1 MATGLTLTT
10 AGAAEIEAAYQA
22 GEVVDVTAVLIGDGG
37 SVTLPTEPD
46 DLAAVTA
53 LFGQFGRETFD
64 SDSSYEGF
72 ISGQI
77 VINCKDYPG
86 KTLREAGLVSA
97 KGTLIAYGTYPATYL
112 PAQTD
117 SIIKEII
124 LTLVLTLT
132 HSSTVQLVINPSLA
146 VLTQESGDKR
156 YLRRALNLSDLADKE
171 EARESLGLK
180 GAAVLDVGTVAGT
193 VAAGDD
199 SRITG
204 ALQKDKNLADVAD
217 KAKGRESLGLKG
229 AAVLDVG
236 TVAGTVAAGDDS
248 RITGALQKDKNLAD
262 VADKAKGRES
272 LGLKGAAVLDVGTV
286 AGTVAAGDDSRIAGA
301 LQKDK
306 NLSDIHDKAEAR
318 KNLGLSS
325 DGDGFKAI
333 VDAVLYPGIIIPSE
347 KSPAERFPWQTWESL
362 SNAFA
367 DRVVRIGSQ
376 HGATGGS
383 NKVKIAASN
392 LPPHWHKSG
401 DRSPG
406 EIWDPTATHGTDNQ
420 KSGPL
425 NMTAGTYID
434 AAGEQETA
442 NESLDVTNEYVTLC
456 LWKRTA

>member
-22 GEVVDVTAVLIGDGG
+22 GEVVDITSVLIGDGG
-37 SVTLPTEPD
+37 GVTLPTDPD
-46 DLAAVTA
+46 ELAAVTA

-77 VINCKDYPG
+77 VINCQDYPG

-112 PAQTD
+112 PAQSD

-132 HSSTVQLVINPSLA
+132 HSSNVQLVIDPTLA
-146 VLTQESGDKR
+146 TLTQETGDKR
-156 YLRRALNLSDLADKE
+156 YLRRAQNLSDLNVPK
-171 EARESLGLK
+171 EARDNLELGNS
-180 GAAVLDVGTVAGT
+180 ATRDVGNTAET

-204 ALQKDKNLADVAD
+204 ALQKESNLYDLTNAESA
-217 KAKGRESLGLKG
+217 RE
-229 AAVLDVG
+229 
-236 TVAGTVAAGDDS
+236 
-248 RITGALQKDKNLAD
+248 
-262 VADKAKGRES
+262 
-272 LGLKGAAVLDVGTV
+272 
-286 AGTVAAGDDSRIAGA
+286 
-301 LQKDK
+301 
-306 NLSDIHDKAEAR
+306 
-318 KNLGLSS
+318 NLGLNS
-325 DGDGFKAI
+325 DGEGFKGI
-333 VDAVLYPGIIIPSE
+333 VDAILYLGIIIPSE

-362 SNAFA
+362 SNTFA
-367 DRVVRIGSQ
+367 GRVVRIGSQ

-406 EIWDPTATHGTDNQ
+406 ETWDPTTTHGTDNQ

-434 AAGEQETA
+434 TAGEQETA

>member
-22 GEVVDVTAVLIGDGG
+22 GEVVDITAVLIGDGG
-37 SVTLPTEPD
+37 GVTLPTEPD

-77 VINCKDYPG
+77 VINCRDYPG

-97 KGTLIAYGTYPATYL
+97 KGTLIAYGVYPATYL
-112 PAQTD
+112 PAQSD

-132 HSSTVQLVINPSLA
+132 HTSSVQLVIDPALA
-146 VLTQESGDKR
+146 TLTQETGDKR
-156 YLRRALNLSDLADKE
+156 YLRRTQNLADLNDIEEARDNLELGNSATRNVGTTAETVAAGDDSRITGALQKESNLSDLTDTA
-171 EARESLGLK
+171 EARENLELGNS
-180 GAAVLDVGTVAGT
+180 ATRDVGTTEGT

-204 ALQKDKNLADVAD
+204 ALQK
-217 KAKGRESLGLKG
+217 ES
-229 AAVLDVG
+229 
-236 TVAGTVAAGDDS
+236 
-248 RITGALQKDKNLAD
+248 
-262 VADKAKGRES
+262 
-272 LGLKGAAVLDVGTV
+272 
-286 AGTVAAGDDSRIAGA
+286 
-301 LQKDK
+301 
-306 NLSDIHDKAEAR
+306 NLSDLTNAESAR
-318 KNLGLSS
+318 ENLGLNS
-325 DGDGFKAI
+325 DGEGFKGI
-333 VDAVLYPGIIIPSE
+333 VDAILYPGIIIPSE

-406 EIWDPTATHGTDNQ
+406 ETWDPTTTHGTDNQ

>member
-22 GEVVDVTAVLIGDGG
+22 GEVVHITSVLIGDGG
-37 SVTLPTEPD
+37 GVTVPTDPD

-64 SDSSYEGF
+64 SDSSNEGV

-77 VINCKDYPG
+77 VINCRDYPG

-97 KGTLIAYGTYPATYL
+97 KGTLIAYGVYPATYL
-112 PAQTD
+112 PAQSD

-132 HSSTVQLVINPSLA
+132 HSSNVQLVIDPALA
-146 VLTQESGDKR
+146 TITQETGDKR
-156 YLRRALNLSDLADKE
+156 YLRRALNLSDLADLG
-171 EARESLGLK
+171 EARENLGLGNSATRNV
-180 GAAVLDVGTVAGT
+180 GAEVGT

-199 SRITG
+199 SRING
-204 ALQKDKNLADVAD
+204 ALQKEN
-217 KAKGRESLGLKG
+217 
-229 AAVLDVG
+229 
-236 TVAGTVAAGDDS
+236 
-248 RITGALQKDKNLAD
+248 
-262 VADKAKGRES
+262 
-272 LGLKGAAVLDVGTV
+272 
-286 AGTVAAGDDSRIAGA
+286 
-301 LQKDK
+301 
-306 NLSDIHDKAEAR
+306 NLSDLDDAGEALT
-318 KNLGLSS
+318 NLGLSS
-325 DGDGFKAI
+325 NGEGFKGI
-333 VDAVLYPGIIIPSE
+333 VDAILYPGIIIPSE

-362 SNAFA
+362 SNTFA
-367 DRVVRIGSQ
+367 DRVVRIGSG

-383 NKVKIAASN
+383 NKIKIAASN

-406 EIWDPTATHGTDNQ
+406 ETWDPTTTHGTDNQ

-425 NMTAGTYID
+425 NMTAGTYSD
-434 AAGEQETA
+434 AAGERETA
-442 NESLDVTNEYVTLC
+442 NDAIDVTNEYVTLC

>member
-22 GEVVDVTAVLIGDGG
+22 GEVVDITAVLIGDGG
-37 SVTLPTEPD
+37 GVTLPTDPD

-53 LFGQFGRETFD
+53 LFGQFGLETFD

-77 VINCKDYPG
+77 VINCRDYPG

-97 KGTLIAYGTYPATYL
+97 KGTLIAYGVYPATYL
-112 PAQTD
+112 PAQSD

-132 HSSTVQLVINPSLA
+132 HTSSVQLVIDPALA
-146 VLTQESGDKR
+146 TLTQETGDKR
-156 YLRRALNLSDLADKE
+156 YLRRTQNLGDLNDTE
-171 EARESLGLK
+171 EARDNLELGNS
-180 GAAVLDVGTVAGT
+180 ATRNVGTTAET

-204 ALQKDKNLADVAD
+204 ALQKESNLSDLTDTAEA
-217 KAKGRESLGLKG
+217 RENLELGNS
-229 AAVLDVG
+229 ATRDVG
-236 TVAGTVAAGDDS
+236 TSEGMVAAGDDS
-248 RITGALQKDKNLAD
+248 RITGALQK
-262 VADKAKGRES
+262 ES
-272 LGLKGAAVLDVGTV
+272 
-286 AGTVAAGDDSRIAGA
+286 
-301 LQKDK
+301 
-306 NLSDIHDKAEAR
+306 NLSDLTNAASAR
-318 KNLGLSS
+318 ENLGLNS
-325 DGDGFKAI
+325 DGEGFKGI
-333 VDAVLYPGIIIPSE
+333 VDAILYPGIIIPGE

-406 EIWDPTATHGTDNQ
+406 ETWDPTTTHGTDNQ

>member
-22 GEVVDVTAVLIGDGG
+22 GEVVDITAVLIGDGG
-37 SVTLPTEPD
+37 GVTLPTDPD

-97 KGTLIAYGTYPATYL
+97 KGTLIAYGVYPATYL
-112 PAQTD
+112 PAQSD

-132 HSSTVQLVINPSLA
+132 HTSSVQLVIDPTLA
-146 VLTQESGDKR
+146 TLTQESGDKR
-156 YLRRALNLSDLADKE
+156 YLRCELNLSDLTDAE
-171 EARESLGLK
+171 EARKGMGLGNS
-180 GAAVLDVGTVAGT
+180 ATRDVGTEAGT

-204 ALQKDKNLADVAD
+204 ALQK
-217 KAKGRESLGLKG
+217 ES
-229 AAVLDVG
+229 
-236 TVAGTVAAGDDS
+236 
-248 RITGALQKDKNLAD
+248 
-262 VADKAKGRES
+262 
-272 LGLKGAAVLDVGTV
+272 
-286 AGTVAAGDDSRIAGA
+286 
-301 LQKDK
+301 
-306 NLSDIHDKAEAR
+306 NLSDLTNAESAR
-318 KNLGLSS
+318 ENLGLNS
-325 DGDGFKAI
+325 DGEGFKGI
-333 VDAVLYPGIIIPSE
+333 VDAILYPGIIIPSE

-406 EIWDPTATHGTDNQ
+406 ETWDPTTTHGTDNQ

>member
-22 GEVVDVTAVLIGDGG
+22 GEVVDITAVLIGDGG
-37 SVTLPTEPD
+37 GVTLPTDPD

-97 KGTLIAYGTYPATYL
+97 KGTLIAYGAYPATYL
-112 PAQTD
+112 PAQSD

-132 HSSTVQLVINPSLA
+132 HTSSVQLVIDPALA
-146 VLTQESGDKR
+146 TLTQETGDKR
-156 YLRRALNLSDLADKE
+156 YLRRTQNLADLNDTE
-171 EARESLGLK
+171 EARENLELGNS
-180 GAAVLDVGTVAGT
+180 ATRDVGTTAGT

-199 SRITG
+199 SRITS
-204 ALQKDKNLADVAD
+204 ALQKESNLSDLTDTAEA
-217 KAKGRESLGLKG
+217 RENLELGNS
-229 AAVLDVG
+229 ATRDVG
-236 TVAGTVAAGDDS
+236 TTAETVAAGEDS
-248 RITGALQKDKNLAD
+248 RITGALQK
-262 VADKAKGRES
+262 ES
-272 LGLKGAAVLDVGTV
+272 
-286 AGTVAAGDDSRIAGA
+286 
-301 LQKDK
+301 
-306 NLSDIHDKAEAR
+306 NLSDLTDAESAR
-318 KNLGLSS
+318 DNLGLNS
-325 DGDGFKAI
+325 DGEGFKSI
-333 VDAVLYPGIIIPSE
+333 VDAILYPGIIIPSE

-367 DRVVRIGSQ
+367 DRVIRIGSQ

-406 EIWDPTATHGTDNQ
+406 ETWDPTTTHGTDNQ

-425 NMTAGTYID
+425 NMTAGTYVD

>member
-22 GEVVDVTAVLIGDGG
+22 GEVVDITAVLIGDGG
-37 SVTLPTEPD
+37 GVTLPTDPD

-97 KGTLIAYGTYPATYL
+97 KGTLIAYGAYPATYL

-132 HSSTVQLVINPSLA
+132 HSSNVQLVINPSLA
-146 VLTQESGDKR
+146 TLTQESGDKR

-171 EARESLGLK
+171 EARENLGLK

-204 ALQKDKNLADVAD
+204 ALQKDKNLSDIQD
-217 KAKGRESLGLKG
+217 KA
-229 AAVLDVG
+229 A
-236 TVAGTVAAGDDS
+236 
-248 RITGALQKDKNLAD
+248 
-262 VADKAKGRES
+262 
-272 LGLKGAAVLDVGTV
+272 
-286 AGTVAAGDDSRIAGA
+286 
-301 LQKDK
+301 
-306 NLSDIHDKAEAR
+306 AR

-347 KSPAERFPWQTWESL
+347 KSPAERFPWQVWESL

-406 EIWDPTATHGTDNQ
+406 ETWDPTTTHGTDNQ

-425 NMTAGTYID
+425 NMTAGTYSD
-434 AAGEQETA
+434 AAGQQEVA
-442 NESLDVTNEYVTLC
+442 NDAIDVTNEYVALC